1 MAAYLSK
8 CSVICSI
15 AKTLLVYSTLTKT
28 GIQTEVVL
36 IVKKILDIMHC

>member
-8 CSVICSI
+8 CSVIYSI
-15 AKTLLVYSTLTKT
+15 AKTLLVYINKNWYSNRS
-28 GIQTEVVL
+28 GA